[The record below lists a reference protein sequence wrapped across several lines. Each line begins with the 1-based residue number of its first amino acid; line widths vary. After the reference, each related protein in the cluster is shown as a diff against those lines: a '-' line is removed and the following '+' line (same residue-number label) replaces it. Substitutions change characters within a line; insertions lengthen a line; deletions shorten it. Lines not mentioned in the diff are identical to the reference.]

1 MDKQKVE
8 MFLMANGKCFPQ
20 AALPAIQR
28 QLEEMDESKWIML
41 QGISFRDPLIML
53 LASFLG
59 GGLGIDRFLI
69 GQTGLGIAK
78 LLTCGGLSIW
88 ALIDLFLIMDATR
101 ETNLEKLQM
110 LNF

>member
-41 QGISFRDPLIML
+41 QGISFRDPLDNVV
-53 LASFLG
+53 SF
-59 GGLGIDRFLI
+59 IFRRRF
-69 GQTGLGIAK
+69 GH
-78 LLTCGGLSIW
+78 
-88 ALIDLFLIMDATR
+88 
-101 ETNLEKLQM
+101 
-110 LNF
+110 

>member
-1 MDKQKVE
+1 
-8 MFLMANGKCFPQ
+8 
-20 AALPAIQR
+20 
-28 QLEEMDESKWIML
+28 
-41 QGISFRDPLIML
+41 ML